1 MTEKERL
8 LEAIIKELIP
18 LQEMAITKNRFEK
31 IIENNGKIALF
42 HLIYCLVQPNSDDYN
57 HWKGEIYGNFSAF
70 DILKYNKKYPSEKDF
85 FYSGMDN
92 WFERF
97 KNQMKWWVTK
107 AYQLEL
113 GNNILKYEDIP
124 YKIDLEKVSKCCI
137 EYFNWLINN
146 VDSKTGTV
154 DQSKVYNKIDELV
167 KQYNS

>member
-1 MTEKERL
+1 MTEKEK
-8 LEAIIKELIP
+8 IIEMLTKNILV
-18 LQEMAITKNRFEK
+18 EMAIPRSEFRDNLKNAYPIVIK
-31 IIENNGKIALF
+31 
-42 HLIYCLVQPNSDDYN
+42 HLILILTQPNNQELN

-85 FYSGMDN
+85 LNSGMDN

-154 DQSKVYNKIDELV
+154 DQSKVYSKIDELV